1 MTSSIT
7 IDMTTFALILLKTSR
22 TPFGLRSFI
31 QRNKSTKN
39 ASNHSSQKSS
49 VHIFLIGSAI
59 AFRSSLSLSP
69 YSLEVKGFLHPSAS
83 RPEGTEP
90 PFVLC
95 AAFKTSVSSIASYSI
110 ELTCWIGPVIM
121 MFPSASFPIYPQ
133 PSSNSFTRGKCAPNL
148 NLSEFHGCHSTT
160 CF

>member
-69 YSLEVKGFLHPSAS
+69 YSLEVKGFLHRSAS

-95 AAFKTSVSSIASYSI
+95 AAFKTSVSS
-110 ELTCWIGPVIM
+110 IGPVIM